1 MSRSYRE
8 PWFTCGYGGSYKAF
22 AKRQA
27 NKRVRRHDDVYGGC
41 YYKRLYCSWD
51 ICDYKFY
58 AGQDKDSWYYKA
70 RRK

>member
-1 MSRSYRE
+1 MSRSKRA
-8 PWFTCGYGGSYKAF
+8 PWWTCGYGGKYKRF

-27 NKRVRRHDDVYGGC
+27 NKRLRKLDTFINFC
-41 YYKRLYCSWD
+41 NMLYKRFYCSWD

-58 AGQDKDSWYYKA
+58 DPESKKV

>member
-1 MSRSYRE
+1 MSRSRRA
-8 PWFTCGYGGSYKAF
+8 PWWTCGYGGIYRRF

-27 NKRVRRHDDVYGGC
+27 NKRIRKLLDIIGGC

-58 AGQDKDSWYYKA
+58 EPENKKV